1 VNTKEKKE
9 PKEPLRIPLD
19 FQETV
24 ADMLKVKPP
33 PEKPDGGTKKSVKRT
48 TVKDSNDR

>member
-1 VNTKEKKE
+1 MNAQQKKE

-19 FQETV
+19 FEETL

-33 PEKPDGGTKKSVKRT
+33 PDKKLDGGKLKKKPQ
-48 TVKDSNDR
+48 KAKK